1 MKIKNAKNFRCAIS
15 QTETFIQMFVC
26 LYKHKTTTTIFYL
39 FCFSIKI
46 TCGYSS
52 SRRTAGVYIFK
63 VLPIGNEW
71 NSIWRKD
78 TEEENHKSIF
88 VCEIHYSKYH
98 PINVCINVC
107 IT

>member
-1 MKIKNAKNFRCAIS
+1 MKMKNAKNFRCAIS

-88 VCEIHYSKYH
+88 VCEIHYSKCH